1 MLREWGVNLGAIRD
15 GEYGKNT
22 LYGIT
27 KELI

>member
-1 MLREWGVNLGAIRD
+1 MFKERGVNLGAIRD
-15 GEYGKNT
+15 GEHGKNT